1 MCFKKYFQVSFQM
14 RVFLLPKE
22 MSLNKGETQ
31 WCEILTKRDL
41 KNCAIFPSPPLLSL
55 FLIPLPSSPP
65 HSCLS
70 KERAAIKNPLQA
82 KFLPLTV
89 PWIGATGGVFMPY
102 CLGARSSHQIKAPGA
117 HEASALLVG
126 EDSKVNRLRVVTW
139 LRAKA
144 VASNRLGF

>member
-1 MCFKKYFQVSFQM
+1 M
-14 RVFLLPKE
+14 RF
-22 MSLNKGETQ
+22 SH
-31 WCEILTKRDL
+31 
-41 KNCAIFPSPPLLSL
+41 PLLSSLFFL
-55 FLIPLPSSPP
+55 FLSPP
-65 HSCLS
+65 HLLTAACQ
-70 KERAAIKNPLQA
+70 KRAAIKNPLQA